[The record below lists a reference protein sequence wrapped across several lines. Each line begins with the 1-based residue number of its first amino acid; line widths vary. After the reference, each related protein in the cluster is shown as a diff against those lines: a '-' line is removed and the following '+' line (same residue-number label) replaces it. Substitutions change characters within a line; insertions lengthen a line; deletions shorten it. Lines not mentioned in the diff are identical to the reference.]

1 MSQKIP
7 EFGGDGSLQKPSESE
22 YRILRLENRVVEMF
36 HEMERGIPK
45 WIRCPKSGTEHF
57 TGFSRAKLYALA
69 AEGKIRSVSIRDPGA
84 IKGTRLFELASI
96 LEFIEKCEASAN
108 SKEAK

>member
-1 MSQKIP
+1 
-7 EFGGDGSLQKPSESE
+7 
-22 YRILRLENRVVEMF
+22 MF
-36 HEMERGIPK
+36 HEMKKGNPE

-108 SKEAK
+108 PKEAK